1 MLNASMLSIIE
12 EAGTAVLILSEGLE
26 QAELL
31 GSRLTRAEVLR
42 QVGVMAETAANLPA
56 QTRAVLAEVDWDGW
70 ESMARRLDAGGGAA
84 DEALWFAVRSLVPA
98 ALMWLRVYR
107 QNQPELFTYTT
118 AAVSGES

>member
-42 QVGVMAETAANLPA
+42 QVGIIAETAANLPA

-107 QNQPELFTYTT
+107 QNQPELFAYTT